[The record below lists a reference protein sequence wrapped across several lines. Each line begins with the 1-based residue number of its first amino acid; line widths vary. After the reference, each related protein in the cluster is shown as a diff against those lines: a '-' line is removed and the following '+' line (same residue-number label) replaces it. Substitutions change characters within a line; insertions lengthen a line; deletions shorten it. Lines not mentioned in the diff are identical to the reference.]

1 MDVHETRGLEV
12 LVFTSAAFTISAI
25 TILKYFLVVD
35 SGLTGIRNRNI
46 SCESSDPW
54 PTHD

>member
-35 SGLTGIRNRNI
+35 SEINR
-46 SCESSDPW
+46 
-54 PTHD
+54 H